1 MCGRGTNS
9 KPLAPLACLATLPSM
24 LILLIPMLTVNGR
37 KEACDALDVGRLC
50 STGEA
55 IVNDVLVRSGSHRWL
70 DCL

>member
-1 MCGRGTNS
+1 
-9 KPLAPLACLATLPSM
+9 M

-50 STGEA
+50 SKGEA